1 MYNDFSG
8 EDKVKA
14 KITKRE
20 YENLSEKLTFFS
32 SKFIQI
38 AFFLTIRICVGKV
51 FLHRNLFIRG
61 VKMPKPIEELTFTDD
76 FLFGRVMQNAEIC
89 N

>member
-14 KITKRE
+14 KITKHE

-38 AFFLTIRICVGKV
+38 AFF
-51 FLHRNLFIRG
+51 
-61 VKMPKPIEELTFTDD
+61 
-76 FLFGRVMQNAEIC
+76 
-89 N
+89 

>member
-20 YENLSEKLTFFS
+20 YENLSEKLTFFFLNLFKLHFFDYKDMCRKS
-32 SKFIQI
+32 FLAQKFIYS
-38 AFFLTIRICVGKV
+38 RCK
-51 FLHRNLFIRG
+51 
-61 VKMPKPIEELTFTDD
+61 
-76 FLFGRVMQNAEIC
+76 NAKT